1 MNHLT
6 QLSEQDL
13 EKMAQEITEIN
24 ESKSEEE
31 LFELIGNALHD
42 SGLTVS
48 TSEGFE
54 VIEPKMYDEHVERF
68 NFVKSLAYVA
78 DTQPLSPQ
86 DAKQEGK
93 KLWQRIKDK
102 VRNVICNDPEVRKLL
117 EGGGTLKEYLKV
129 LIPLILPALGL
140 AALNPILLAIVV
152 AIIAL
157 IIKIGV
163 KAYCELN

>member
-6 QLSEQDL
+6 QLSEQDI
-13 EKMAQEITEIN
+13 EKMAQEIMEIT
-24 ESKSEEE
+24 ESKSEDE

-48 TSEGFE
+48 TSESFS
-54 VIEPKMYDEHVERF
+54 VIEPKMYDQHVENF

-78 DTQPLSPQ
+78 DTQPLSPH

-93 KLWQRIKDK
+93 KFWQRFKDK
-102 VRNVICNDPEVRKLL
+102 VRNIICNDPEIRKLL
-117 EGGGTLKEYLKV
+117 EGDGTLKEYLKV
-129 LIPLILPALGL
+129 LIPLILTALGL

-157 IIKIGV
+157 IIKIGI